1 MDAHL
6 LHVDGGILQTQTVK
20 LLVLSSRIRV
30 PACIILGL
38 HNHSSNCLAK
48 MVNHVFFSK
57 RARAGSFIS
66 LMNNSN
72 KCRVH
77 QYLSCANSSKR
88 VAVQG

>member
-30 PACIILGL
+30 LY
-38 HNHSSNCLAK
+38 NHSSNCLAK

-57 RARAGSFIS
+57 RARAGSFIN